1 MKRIFYFFTL
11 LLCIACTDD
20 DTFSTSTGL
29 RLDFSV
35 DTLKLDTVF
44 SRTSSSTYTF
54 WVYNRNSEGLRL
66 QNVKLR
72 RGNQSGY
79 RVNVDGVYLDN
90 ANGSQINDIEIRRN
104 DSILVFVELTAPDT
118 YQQEPVVV
126 EDDLLFTLESGVEQ
140 KVLLHSWAWNAIKLY
155 SPVITNDSV
164 FDSRVPYII
173 YGDLQIK
180 EGATL
185 TIRNTSLFFHD
196 ASGIEVYGSLNTENC
211 LMRGD
216 RLDHMFSYLPY
227 DRVSGQWNGVH
238 MHSSSLHNKL
248 INTEIRNAV
257 QGIICDS
264 TAIDSLDYRLLMQ
277 RCVVHNC
284 EGDGIRSSHANI
296 RLEDCQITNMQGDCL
311 CIHGGMA
318 ELSYCTLA
326 QFYPFSADRGAAL
339 RFTNASPL
347 VCLNAEGLI
356 LTGYADDVLMG
367 TQLHATNDFNFSFRH
382 CLLRTPSIAD
392 DSVHFN
398 DIIWETPQ
406 DSFQGKDHF
415 VLIDEEN
422 LIYDF
427 HLNQK
432 SPAIGLGCYR

>member
-140 KVLLHSWAWNAIKLY
+140 KVLLHSWVWNAIKLY

-185 TIRNTSLFFHD
+185 TIRNSMLFFHD
-196 ASGIEVYGSLNTENC
+196 GAGLEVYGNLKTENC
-211 LMRGD
+211 LLRGD
-216 RLDHMFSYLPY
+216 RLDRMFSYLPY
-227 DRVSGQWNGVH
+227 DYVSGQWKGVCLH
-238 MHSSSLHNKL
+238 ESSLHNEL
-248 INTEIRNAV
+248 INTEIRSSM

-264 TAIDSLDYRLLMQ
+264 AALDSTQYRLLMK

-284 EGDGIRSSHANI
+284 QGDGVRATNANI
-296 RLEDCQITNMQGDCL
+296 RLEDCQLTNTEGDCL
-311 CIHGGMA
+311 KIIGGMA
-318 ELSYCTLA
+318 EISYCTLA
-326 QFYPFSADRGAAL
+326 QFYPFSAARGATL
-339 RFTNASPL
+339 RFSNAAPL
-347 VCLNAEGLI
+347 LRLDAEGLI
-356 LTGYADDVLMG
+356 VTGYADDVLIG
-367 TQLHATNDFNFSFRH
+367 EQVNTTNAFNYTFRH
-382 CLLRTPSIAD
+382 SLLRTPSMAD
-392 DSVHFN
+392 DVAHFN
-398 DIIWETPQ
+398 DIIWEKT
-406 DSFQGKDHF
+406 DDEIQGKDHF
-415 VLIDEEN
+415 VKIDEEH
-422 LIYDF
+422 LDYDF
-427 HLNQK
+427 HLNEK
-432 SPAIGLGCYR
+432 SPAVGLGCYR